1 MRVIQLDE
9 FYPIKLCDDGVAF
22 EVKPKRRLSLDLP
35 ALKEKIVE
43 GTGMNARVC
52 LPVLLLLEGTN
63 GRAVNIYPE
72 GRLLLRKFP
81 SKSDAEE
88 IVKLLSSLFC

>member
-1 MRVIQLDE
+1 MIQLDE
-9 FYPIKLCDDGVAF
+9 YYPIKLCDDGVAF

-43 GTGMNARVC
+43 ATGMTARVC
-52 LPVLLLLEGTN
+52 LPVLLLLQGTN
-63 GRAVNIYPE
+63 GQAINIYPE

-88 IVKLLSSLFC
+88 ILKLLSSLFF